1 MLPNPSAGMHNR
13 AMLEWSDL
21 RFFLAIARHGST
33 LAAARALGVNQS
45 TVQRRIGE
53 LERSLGQTLVLRH
66 PTGYQLTEAGKALV
80 PAAEK
85 IETDV
90 MALERQAQ
98 AYGQQLGGVIRLTCP
113 EPLVSRIAGSDL
125 LRRFHERYPGLRVEI
140 VMSDSYLDLSKGEAD
155 VALRS
160 GEPADENLLGRRIG
174 DSIWAVYAGRSYV
187 QQHGRPQS
195 VADIARHAIVGFE
208 GPLAGHRAAKWL
220 ASVAPSATVAASN
233 NSVLGVL
240 MAVKSGIGVAPLPT
254 TIAAMHDDLVQVLPP
269 VEELNRGWY
278 LLTHPDVRGTPRVN
292 AFFEFVTGN
301 LDLVKP
307 ILMG

>member
-1 MLPNPSAGMHNR
+1 MV
-13 AMLEWSDL
+13 EWSDL

-53 LERSLGQTLVLRH
+53 LERGLGQTLVLRH
-66 PTGYQLTEAGKALV
+66 PTGYQLTECGKSLV

-85 IETDV
+85 IEAEV
-90 MALERQAQ
+90 IALERQAQ
-98 AYGQQLGGVIRLTCP
+98 AYGQQLDGVIRLTCP
-113 EPLVSRIAGSDL
+113 EPLVSRIANSDL
-125 LRRFHERYPGLRVEI
+125 LRKFHEHYPGLRVEI
-140 VMSDSYLDLSKGEAD
+140 VMSDRYLDLARGEAD

-160 GEPADENLLGRRIG
+160 GEPTDENLVGRRIG
-174 DSIWAVYAGRSYV
+174 DSIWAVYASRSYV
-187 QQHGRPQS
+187 QQHGRPAS
-195 VADIARHAIVGFE
+195 VADMSNHAIVGFE
-208 GPLAGHRAAKWL
+208 GALAGHRAARWF

-240 MAVKSGIGVAPLPT
+240 MAVKSGVGVAPLPT
-254 TIAAMHDDLVQVLPP
+254 AIAAMHEDLVQVLPP

-278 LLTHPDVRGTPRVN
+278 LLAHPDLRGTPRVS
-292 AFFEFVTGN
+292 AFFDFVTSH
-301 LDLVKP
+301 LDAVRP